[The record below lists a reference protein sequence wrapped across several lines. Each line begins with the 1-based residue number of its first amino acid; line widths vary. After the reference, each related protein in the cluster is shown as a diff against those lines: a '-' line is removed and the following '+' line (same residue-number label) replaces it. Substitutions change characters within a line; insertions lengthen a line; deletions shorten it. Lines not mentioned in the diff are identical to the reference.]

1 MPLPTTPSRQSPPR
15 GQTRVARAH
24 SPMVL
29 VALTTLASRAPAPTR
44 RFSSRPPPYARATP
58 SPRRARLVASS
69 RSPSLGPLR
78 APSSP
83 PSPAYRRPRRRVV
96 PFRAA
101 SSAAPPSDRAHPP
114 RPAPA
119 PWRRAAL
126 ALAVFLV
133 VTALV
138 AVEGCGGRV
147 RVPGG
152 IGRALDALPPRWRPS
167 SPALHPGALA
177 PFSTLLLSASLVFTP
192 ALDRASR
199 WTFAALARFL
209 ALALRAPAWITA
221 ATQTTGAYFGVAA
234 RLCVAWALSNR
245 LARLV
250 DPSVPVGVPPLVAD
264 AAAAAAALVAPDRAS
279 PIAAAPIAAAL
290 AETARRSTPSS
301 VTAGDLQMWFFD
313 ASGRVLLASL
323 CVVAARWATR
333 VKRPPPRS
341 SHDADGSGSSTLG
354 LDSDPVSAHFA
365 ALRGD
370 EGVSWDRQARSV
382 LVDSALSLATTAAA
396 TLAAARALRVDVT
409 GALAVGGVG
418 GIAVGFA
425 AQRCVANFIS
435 GALIFVA
442 QPFKVGDLVAVSG
455 TTDPAS
461 GGPFRG
467 VVTKIGWHST
477 VLESS
482 WDGSALIVPNADVG
496 TNPVRNLSRRAK
508 RVACETLPLPP
519 NASAR
524 RAVFE
529 TNRTLRGHPAVAP
542 PSADVVVDRAAAP
555 RCALVSVPG
564 TGATLVRCS
573 YLLDDAVP
581 DAWSAAARSGVLV
594 ALTEALERAAE
605 ETIKVKDESSSR
617 RGSSS
622 GREPTRAGVGDA
634 RLDARLEALDGEEE
648 AFEAERETVRE
659 AFRRADHHFRDA
671 ERRARGGDSSA
682 DDDEAS
688 RRVAEVMRRG
698 ERTYEEGAGRYRDEE
713 TTNETTKD
721 GAKRRAE
728 TGRET
733 RVERRGGEAA
743 GVDPMLLSTAPP
755 SHQLHRRG
763 YTTDDGVRRSFRR
776 SSESSSRASRSGRTS
791 AAMSS
796 SRPPP
801 PRRRVV
807 ASSRF
812 AASATANAASA
823 PTPAAT
829 HVIGIV
835 AGFSSSVRGGGD
847 ERSDARAR
855 RRSEFERRPR
865 EPSVGN
871 IRRPNAIPLGNI
883 PAVPAPMAS
892 VDPQVAAGES
902 PATSPLASHQPSSTP
917 QPPERRARQR
927 VRRQTRVS
935 GDASRNA
942 RITRGGERAPE
953 PGRELAAAFASNALV
968 HREGAHPTAERH
980 LRRHGEGHVR
990 STPERRAPTRTGR
1003 ARRTN
1008 RRRFGSARH
1017 RPRLR
1022 VRVPVS
1028 PARFRASGATVHP
1041 SERPRVVRVG
1051 GARRGRGRGVS
1062 AGGRRRR

>member
-1 MPLPTTPSRQSPPR
+1 M
-15 GQTRVARAH
+15 
-24 SPMVL
+24 
-29 VALTTLASRAPAPTR
+29 
-44 RFSSRPPPYARATP
+44 
-58 SPRRARLVASS
+58 
-69 RSPSLGPLR
+69 
-78 APSSP
+78 
-83 PSPAYRRPRRRVV
+83 V

-147 RVPGG
+147 PGG
-152 IGRALDALPPRWRPS
+152 IGRALDALPLRWRPS

-177 PFSTLLLSASLVFTP
+177 PFSTLLLSALLVFTP

-264 AAAAAAALVAPDRAS
+264 VAAAAAALVAPDQAS
-279 PIAAAPIAAAL
+279 PIAAAPIAAPFAAL
-290 AETARRSTPSS
+290 AETTRRSTSSS

-341 SHDADGSGSSTLG
+341 SHDADGSGSSTLRF
-354 LDSDPVSAHFA
+354 DSDPVAAHFA

-542 PSADVVVDRAAAP
+542 PSSDVVVDQAAAP

-605 ETIKVKDESSSR
+605 ETIKVKDASHEDEDEDEDEDESSSR

-622 GREPTRAGVGDA
+622 GREPTRVGGGHARGEARGDA
-634 RLDARLEALDGEEE
+634 RLDALDGEEE

-671 ERRARGGDSSA
+671 ERRARGGDSPA

-698 ERTYEEGAGRYRDEE
+698 ERTYEEGAGRYRDE
-713 TTNETTKD
+713 
-721 GAKRRAE
+721 
-728 TGRET
+728 
-733 RVERRGGEAA
+733 
-743 GVDPMLLSTAPP
+743 
-755 SHQLHRRG
+755 
-763 YTTDDGVRRSFRR
+763 
-776 SSESSSRASRSGRTS
+776 
-791 AAMSS
+791 
-796 SRPPP
+796 
-801 PRRRVV
+801 
-807 ASSRF
+807 
-812 AASATANAASA
+812 
-823 PTPAAT
+823 
-829 HVIGIV
+829 
-835 AGFSSSVRGGGD
+835 
-847 ERSDARAR
+847 
-855 RRSEFERRPR
+855 
-865 EPSVGN
+865 
-871 IRRPNAIPLGNI
+871 
-883 PAVPAPMAS
+883 
-892 VDPQVAAGES
+892 
-902 PATSPLASHQPSSTP
+902 
-917 QPPERRARQR
+917 
-927 VRRQTRVS
+927 
-935 GDASRNA
+935 
-942 RITRGGERAPE
+942 
-953 PGRELAAAFASNALV
+953 
-968 HREGAHPTAERH
+968 
-980 LRRHGEGHVR
+980 
-990 STPERRAPTRTGR
+990 
-1003 ARRTN
+1003 
-1008 RRRFGSARH
+1008 
-1017 RPRLR
+1017 
-1022 VRVPVS
+1022 
-1028 PARFRASGATVHP
+1028 
-1041 SERPRVVRVG
+1041 
-1051 GARRGRGRGVS
+1051 
-1062 AGGRRRR
+1062 